1 MNNNKKEINLELIV
15 DTKVVTFQGN
25 YITIKKYLNIEEK
38 LNIAETV
45 LQEAIDFNF
54 VNPFKVEALFNALVC
69 IKYTNIDFSNYVEDM
84 YNLYDIVETT
94 GLLQLVVDT
103 SFADY
108 KELKELTEEL
118 VCKYET
124 YQSSLSGVVDRTLL
138 TMPEKLKESINQ
150 LEELDTSKLIKL
162 YDGIVEN
169 GGNENAIVNAIVGSG
184 QK

>member
-1 MNNNKKEINLELIV
+1 MNKKEINLELKINTKEV
-15 DTKVVTFQGN
+15 DFQGN
-25 YITIKKYLNIEEK
+25 SIFIKKYLNIEEK

-45 LQEAIDFNF
+45 LQEAIEFNF

-84 YNLYDIVETT
+84 YNLYDIAETT
-94 GLLQLVVDT
+94 GLLQMVVDT
-103 SFADY
+103 SFEDY
-108 KELKELTEEL
+108 NELKSLTEDL
-118 VCKYET
+118 LCKYET
-124 YQSSLSGVVDRTLL
+124 YQSSLSGIVDRTLL
-138 TMPEKLKESINQ
+138 TMPEKLRESVDQ
-150 LEELDTSKLIKL
+150 LEKIDTSKLIKL